1 MARRVKMSAARTRTW
16 LPTIMAT
23 MLISSV
29 TVLAESSTLAE
40 TNAADKDA
48 VIAQSLAEMLRDARA
63 VISDNEAL
71 INNPDLGDKN
81 LTAKKVI
88 DDAGKRYQKTTGV
101 DPTTIDAASRQ
112 GRLLKATTSAI
123 AAVM

>member
-1 MARRVKMSAARTRTW
+1 MARRVKMSAARTRRTW

-48 VIAQSLAEMLRDARA
+48 VIAQSLAAMLRDARA

-81 LTAKKVI
+81 LTGQKVLA
-88 DDAGKRYQKTTGV
+88 DAVKRYQKTTGV
-101 DPTTIDAASRQ
+101 DPA
-112 GRLLKATTSAI
+112 
-123 AAVM
+123 